1 MSTKCFRNFSVE
13 QEKAYREKNYGTIPQ
28 EISDML
34 MERSAVGLAKYGT
47 TMDRVDLKGSEWCQ
61 HAIEEM
67 LDGAQ
72 YLLRV
77 KRIFEQQESKQKEL
91 NFG

>member
-1 MSTKCFRNFSVE
+1 MSTRCFRNFSTE
-13 QEKAYREKNYGTIPQ
+13 QEKAYREQNYGTIPQ

-47 TMDRVDLKGSEWCQ
+47 TMDRTDLKGSEWCQ

-77 KRIFEQQESKQKEL
+77 KKMLEQLESKQRETDL
-91 NFG
+91 E